1 MPKTPGSKSVLK
13 DEDSRLIG
21 LSKRL
26 DQLPLGMFLSSP
38 KGELEYTNRFMSE
51 LITADDA
58 PANPR
63 ADSVGHQLHEVIRYC
78 ALSGKPQLMKS
89 THPEG
94 ADLSIRVFPM
104 TDEAG
109 RVFGVVGLVENLSS
123 AAWSQSKLEK
133 KISELSILCEL
144 GEVLRSTLRLEQ
156 ILGIV
161 LTAVTAGQGLGFNR
175 AFLLLVNDEGTM
187 LEGKMALGPS
197 SPDEAQRIWDSLST
211 RKQSLQEVLRSYRSA
226 VKEKDVTVNLIVKK
240 LRIPLSHRG
249 NPLIRSML
257 EKRTFVVARGETHAQ
272 DDLLDILQ
280 TDTFA
285 AAPLISEGK
294 ILGAVVADNL
304 ITSKPIEEDD
314 VKLLSI
320 FAHHASTA
328 IEKSRLYQELEEK
341 VSGLAEANRR
351 IAESSQ
357 RLLKVERLSILGQ
370 ITSQLAHELR
380 NPMTIIGGFARSV
393 LRKMETEN
401 PDAEY
406 LRIMVK
412 ETERMENVLNNV
424 LNFSKPDCTD
434 LESVSLN
441 ELVSQT
447 FEMMEPEIDSGKISM
462 DVFPCDTLP
471 PVRANPDLIRQ
482 ALLNIF
488 RNAVWAMPNGGM
500 LSVTTKAKG
509 ESVRIEIKDTGFGIC
524 REHVTKVFDAF
535 FTTNSEA
542 CGLGLTIA
550 SEIIKNHGGDI
561 GVESA
566 EGMGSTFYIEL
577 PSTEDAA
584 AEKPT
589 VPQ

>member
-1 MPKTPGSKSVLK
+1 MRKTPESHDVQ
-13 DEDSRLIG
+13 DRDSPGVIG
-21 LSKRL
+21 LCRML
-26 DQLPLGMFLSSP
+26 DQVPLGIFLGTP
-38 KGELEYTNRFMSE
+38 EGGLEYANRCLSK
-51 LITADDA
+51 LIQADD
-58 PANPR
+58 PR
-63 ADSVGHQLHEVIRYC
+63 RARHAESVGHQIHEAVRYC
-78 ALSGKPQLMKS
+78 AHSGKPQLTES
-89 THPEG
+89 AHPDG
-94 ADLSIRVFPM
+94 TNLSIRVFP
-104 TDEAG
+104 TGGEAG
-109 RVFGVVGLVENLSS
+109 KATRVVGLVEDVS
-123 AAWSQSKLEK
+123 AVVQSQSKLER
-133 KISELSILCEL
+133 KIGELSILCEL

-161 LTAVTAGQGLGFNR
+161 LTAVTAGQGLGYNR
-175 AFLLLVNDEGTM
+175 AFLLLVNDEGTI
-187 LEGKMALGPS
+187 LEGRMALGPS
-197 SPDEAQRIWDSLST
+197 SPEEAHRIWDSLST
-211 RKQSLQEVLRSYRSA
+211 RQQSLEEVLRSYRSA
-226 VKEKDVTVNLIVKK
+226 VREKDVTVNLIVKK
-240 LRIPLSHRG
+240 LRIHLSHG
-249 NPLIRSML
+249 TNPLIRSML
-257 EKRTFVVARGETHAQ
+257 EKKTFVVSRGEVQAAE
-272 DDLLDILQ
+272 DLFDILQ

-285 AAPLISEGK
+285 AAPLISEEK
-294 ILGAVVADNL
+294 ILGVVIADNL

-320 FAHHASTA
+320 FAHHASAA

-351 IAESSQ
+351 IAEGSR

-393 LRKMETEN
+393 LRKMEKDN
-401 PDAEY
+401 PDTEY

-424 LNFSKPDCTD
+424 LNFSKPDSTN
-434 LESVSLN
+434 LEMVSLN
-441 ELVSQT
+441 ELVKQT
-447 FEMMEPEIDSGKISM
+447 FEMMEPEIDSGKISL
-462 DVFPCDTLP
+462 DVFPCNTLP
-471 PVRANPDLIRQ
+471 LVRANPDLIRQ

-500 LSVTTKAKG
+500 LSVTTRVKS

-524 REHVTKVFDAF
+524 GEHVGKVFDAF

-566 EGMGSTFYIEL
+566 EGMGSTFYVEL
-577 PSTEDAA
+577 PLTEDTGPS
-584 AEKPT
+584 KPP
-589 VPQ
+589 VSK